1 MILGHGV
8 DMVSIAR
15 VAAVVKAHPHRS
27 QQRIFTPAEWAYAHT
42 HAHPSRA
49 LACRVIDHVNA
60 AQCHAT
66 T

>member
-27 QQRIFTPAEWAYAHT
+27 QQRIFTPA
-42 HAHPSRA
+42 
-49 LACRVIDHVNA
+49 
-60 AQCHAT
+60 
-66 T
+66 